1 MEKIKAFDLDVNLKT
16 KAAAGDVSPQTWTT
30 IGQTIKQ
37 SIKNCKTF
45 TCGCSLVSCSN
56 CN

>member
-16 KAAAGDVSPQTWTT
+16 KAAGDVSPQTWTT